1 MGHNGLLTTVTD
13 EAIVSDDDTGVG
25 SLVGALLLFLI
36 VGAPMA
42 AYIWHTLS
50 EVLSG
55 RIHAGPVLASLVLL
69 GVFLL
74 LLRALMGF
82 IRRKAP
88 GAAG

>member
-1 MGHNGLLTTVTD
+1 M
-13 EAIVSDDDTGVG
+13 SDDDTGVG
-25 SLVGALLLFLI
+25 SLVGALLVFLL

-74 LLRALMGF
+74 LLRALVGF
-82 IRRKAP
+82 IRTKVP